1 MHSHSIFVSIIA
13 TVLVTGCG
21 AKATLDNLQ
30 TTDVSSLA
38 RTSGLCS
45 PERFIEADD
54 VSMDGSVIV
63 GKCARKTAPN
73 EWLGF
78 HYSRAGGFELLDG
91 FVGRSIN
98 ELKVSGD
105 GFVIWGSY
113 YVKDE
118 GSHIFRIS
126 KSAGVQDLGT
136 MGKHRINVGGVS
148 ADGSV
153 IVGRFENAGEQYPS
167 LHRPYRYS
175 EAGGFEE
182 IDLLGG
188 DSTIPHG
195 VSENG
200 SQVVGHVDVG
210 TNSDKAVRYIST
222 QAFSYSRQ
230 SGMRNWGSLG
240 DNHSSIA
247 TGASD
252 DGAVVVGVGRFILGF
267 VVSFYEDAYAFVCT
281 TDGEMRKLAGIDGVP
296 TVIRISADGRKIA
309 GISHD
314 SNRNHYAFTADLATR

>member
-1 MHSHSIFVSIIA
+1 MRCSSIFVSIISTA
-13 TVLVTGCG
+13 LVAGCG
-21 AKATLDNLQ
+21 AKASLDNLQ

-78 HYSRAGGFELLDG
+78 RYSKVGGFELLDG
-91 FVGRSIN
+91 FAGKSIN
-98 ELKVSGD
+98 QLKISGD
-105 GFVIWGSY
+105 GRVIWGSY
-113 YVKDE
+113 YVKDQ
-118 GSHIFRIS
+118 GSHLFRIS
-126 KSAGVQDLGT
+126 NSTAVQDLGT
-136 MGKHRINVGGVS
+136 MGKHQIDVGGVS
-148 ADGSV
+148 ANGSV
-153 IVGRFENAGEQYPS
+153 VVGSFNNGDKYPS

-175 EAGGFEE
+175 DAGGFEE
-182 IDLLGG
+182 IGLLGG

-195 VSENG
+195 VSANG

-210 TNSDKAVRYIST
+210 TNSDKAVRYIGT
-222 QAFSYSRQ
+222 QAFSYSNQ
-230 SGMRNWGSLG
+230 GGMRNWWALG
-240 DNHSSIA
+240 DNHRALA

-267 VVSFYEDAYAFVCT
+267 VVAFYEDAYGFVST
-281 TDGEMRKLAGIDGVP
+281 ADGEMRKLAGIDGVP
-296 TVIRISADGRKIA
+296 TVLRVSADGRKIA
-309 GISHD
+309 GVTHD
-314 SNRNHYAFTADLATR
+314 SNRNQFAFTADLAAR